1 MTLYVLFLVLSAA
14 VLHACWNLISKKVN
28 GKAPF
33 IWLMYIAS
41 TIIYLPVL
49 VYHSYQNDDFHFSEP
64 LIWFSVSSA
73 IMHIAYFLIL
83 QKGYREA
90 DLSVVYPIAR
100 GSGPLLSS
108 IGAILVLRESFRY
121 NIALGLFLILAGVLV
136 ITGLQFSKGS
146 KKIKI
151 GVFWGTLTGLFIAL
165 YTLNDAI
172 AIKSYHLSPLLLT
185 FSSNAISIGL
195 LLPFVIGQ
203 VGEIKRELI
212 DHRWSIILIALLSPA
227 AYILVL
233 QALELA
239 PLSVIAPARETS
251 ILIGVFMGS
260 KALEEKDGKRR
271 IVASVLILIGIVCLS
286 LAN

>member
-14 VLHACWNLISKKVN
+14 VLHAGWNLISKKAN

-41 TIIYLPVL
+41 TVIYLPVL
-49 VYHSYQNDDFHFSEP
+49 VYKTAESEGIQFSEP
-64 LIWFSVSSA
+64 LLWFSISSA
-73 IMHIAYFLIL
+73 ILHIAYFLIL
-83 QKGYREA
+83 QKGYRSA
-90 DLSVVYPIAR
+90 DLSVVYPLAR

-108 IGAILVLRESFRY
+108 IGAIFVLSETLSV
-121 NIALGLFLILAGVLV
+121 NIALGLLLILSGVLV
-136 ITGLQFSKGS
+136 ITGLKFGKGD

-165 YTLNDAI
+165 YTINDAI
-172 AIKSYHLSPLLLT
+172 AIKNYSLSPLQLT
-185 FSSNAISIGL
+185 FSSNAFSIL
-195 LLPFVIGQ
+195 LLAPFVIGQ
-203 VGEIKRELI
+203 AGEIKRELRE
-212 DHRWSIILIALLSPA
+212 HKWSILIIALLSPA

-260 KALEEKDGKRR
+260 KALDERDGKRR
-271 IVASVLILIGIVCLS
+271 IVASILILGGIVCLS
-286 LAN
+286 LT